1 MRKLYNLFPSIMN
14 LFTNI
19 YYLMFT
25 FFEFILLFE
34 LVFISLYDDISK
46 KNIGAK
52 LLINLSIYT
61 IFILYNISEGFLGGI
76 IVPIILIF
84 LHILYFIYYLLR
96 RRRVN
101 SYSYKANSFIR
112 FKFDSKSDVDDDYPD
127 ELPNVLSPT
136 LSYDDMYDSP
146 DEL

>member
-1 MRKLYNLFPSIMN
+1 MN

-101 SYSYKANSFIR
+101 SYSYNTNSFIR
-112 FKFDSKSDVDDDYPD
+112 FNFDSKSDVDDDYPD
-127 ELPNVLSPT
+127 ELPNTLSPT
-136 LSYDDMYDSP
+136 LSYDGMYDSP

>member
-1 MRKLYNLFPSIMN
+1 MN

-34 LVFISLYDDISK
+34 LVFISLYDDINK

-84 LHILYFIYYLLR
+84 LHIVYFIYYLLR
-96 RRRVN
+96 RRRIN
-101 SYSYKANSFIR
+101 SYSYNTNSFIR

-127 ELPNVLSPT
+127 ELPNTLSPT
-136 LSYDDMYDSP
+136 LSYDGMYDSP

>member
-1 MRKLYNLFPSIMN
+1 MN

-25 FFEFILLFE
+25 FFEIILLFE

-101 SYSYKANSFIR
+101 SYSYNANSFIR

-136 LSYDDMYDSP
+136 LSYDDMYDSL